1 MSRRNSRFQK
11 AIRREQRDA
20 AKERAQFI
28 QDASNQLPI
37 AEGQSLRFISRKE
50 RRGRR

>member
-11 AIRREQRDA
+11 QIRREQREADKQRSEFIHEVS
-20 AKERAQFI
+20 KEANVM
-28 QDASNQLPI
+28 SN
-37 AEGQSLRFISRKE
+37 RKD